1 MNRQMVPGQ
10 VVNEEA
16 SARIFGISRPSV
28 RLALATL
35 EAEGLLTRHPT
46 TRMLQ
51 VTSLTADDIA
61 AIYRAR
67 RVLEYAGVEAAG
79 EVAEERF
86 DVLRQ
91 ALARIEHSVLAD
103 DALLQVETDYAMHE
117 AIVSLLD
124 APDLSALLTQLL
136 TRLRLAVATDSLK
149 NPRPDAM
156 LQDNRFLC
164 QLLTRRQ
171 VGEAR
176 AVLARRLDA
185 AERSIIGCLDL
196 PKTPVEHLS

>member
-164 QLLTRRQ
+164 QLLTKRQ

-185 AERSIIGCLDL
+185 AERSIIGSLDL

>member
-164 QLLTRRQ
+164 QLLTKRQ

-196 PKTPVEHLS
+196 PKTPAEHLS